1 METLIKRNY
10 PQPRFWKLPVN
21 IHNFMSV
28 ILSESTLFSGTLSFF
43 RGNQEQYGVWWGTL
57 ITKLKLSM
65 QKDLIQIYRPEDGCF
80 WKIGEGIAFLILSKT
95 LYFLLFKKFSKMF
108 KAQEKIKLQAKENV
122 LPCENGIRINTVNQC
137 EHFK

>member
-10 PQPRFWKLPVN
+10 PQPRFWKWPGN
-21 IHNFMSV
+21 IHNFTSV
-28 ILSESTLFSGTLSFF
+28 ILSESTLFSGTFSFF
-43 RGNQEQYGVWWGTL
+43 RDNQQQYGVWWATL
-57 ITKLKLSM
+57 IKKLKLSM

-80 WKIGEGIAFLILSKT
+80 WKLGEVIAFLILSKT
-95 LYFLLFKKFSKMF
+95 LYFLLFNKFSKMF
-108 KAQEKIKLQAKENV
+108 SAQEKIKLQAKENV